1 MLRWSKKKK
10 VIVSLIAAAA
20 LVFSFLFFIRYVPT
34 GFVNAYTIAEHREVV
49 KIDRV
54 STSGWGSPATYRVQ
68 SLRNPKLWF
77 TVKVARSSILE
88 LPQSVIEDTY
98 EDGQTTY
105 HEQMKLDTVTGDI
118 EELGFHG
125 IDEEDI
131 ILDFLPT
138 HRNEDGV
145 SLKTLSLMSED
156 KLNFRQFKEEELPRI
171 YQLLALIHN
180 SGAAVSRIYIDD
192 EQTLSRLRFD
202 GYVSTTPLS
211 QEELY
216 DYLRKTNREISNYE
230 SQVKWESEFEKVE
243 NERFTFGFDSTDLIY
258 QCTDFTDE
266 SICNE
271 IYLTIRYEHNGLTSE
286 NEHLV
291 ADVSVILNLV
301 EDTMT
306 ELESYELFFVEELD
320 NNWYKEV
327 RFTNEEREQF
337 ESVEQLVEELF

>member
-1 MLRWSKKKK
+1 M
-10 VIVSLIAAAA
+10 VSLITVAV
-20 LVFSFLFFIRYVPT
+20 LVGSFIFFIRYVPI
-34 GFVNAYTIAEHREVV
+34 GFVNAYTIAEYREVV
-49 KIDRV
+49 KIKQE
-54 STSGWGSPATYRVQ
+54 STSGIGSPAVFYVQ
-68 SLRNPKLWF
+68 SVGNPKLQF
-77 TVKVARSSILE
+77 TIEAERSFFLGILE
-88 LPQSVIEDTY
+88 EVRGDTY
-98 EDGQTTY
+98 EDGLTTY

-131 ILDFLPT
+131 ILDFLTT

-171 YQLLALIHN
+171 HQLLALIHN

-192 EQTLSRLRFD
+192 EQTLSHLRFD

-216 DYLRKTNREISNYE
+216 DYLRKTNWEISNYE
-230 SQVKWESEFEKVE
+230 SQVKWESEFEKIE

-266 SICNE
+266 GICNE
-271 IYLTIRYEHNGLTSE
+271 IYLTVRYEHNGLTSE

-301 EDTMT
+301 ENTMT

-337 ESVEQLVEELF
+337 ESVEQLVEEMF